1 MAPVSTPNQSTP
13 DPSDEGAARSTTPS
27 AGPRPL
33 ALWVVIA
40 GIALEALALVAAAV
54 LVLFELLTGGSFS
67 VGVSVF
73 LALFCAG
80 VAVVLGASARGLLR
94 GQRWARS
101 PVATWQ
107 LLQVVVA
114 FSWLQYE
121 VTSGGIFVMAVALVV
136 LVGLMLRPVV
146 VATTRD
152 AARADG

>member
-1 MAPVSTPNQSTP
+1 MAPVSTPNQSSP
-13 DPSDEGAARSTTPS
+13 EPPEEGKGPS
-27 AGPRPL
+27 ATLPAGARPP
-33 ALWVVIA
+33 ALWVVVA
-40 GIALEALALVAAAV
+40 GIALEALALAAAAV
-54 LVLFELLTGGSFS
+54 VVLAELLSGGSFS
-67 VGVSVF
+67 AGVSIF
-73 LALFCAG
+73 LALFCLG

-114 FSWLQYE
+114 FSWLQYQ
-121 VTSGGIFVMAVALVV
+121 VTPGGIGTMALALVV

-152 AARADG
+152 AARTDG

>member
-13 DPSDEGAARSTTPS
+13 EPPEEGKARSSSLP
-27 AGPRPL
+27 AGARPP

-40 GIALEALALVAAAV
+40 GIVLEALALAAAAV

-67 VGVSVF
+67 AGVSIF

-107 LLQVVVA
+107 LLQIVVA

-121 VTSGGIFVMAVALVV
+121 VTSGGIITMALALVV

-152 AARADG
+152 VARTEG

>member
-1 MAPVSTPNQSTP
+1 VAPESTPNQSTP
-13 DPSDEGAARSTTPS
+13 EPPAEGTGSSPSRPARTSP
-27 AGPRPL
+27 P

-40 GIALEALALVAAAV
+40 GIALEALALAGAAV
-54 LVLFELLTGGSFS
+54 LVLVELLSGGSLS

-73 LALFCAG
+73 LVVFAAG
-80 VAVVLGASARGLLR
+80 VAAVLVASARGLLR

-107 LLQVVVA
+107 LLQGVVA

-121 VTSGGIFVMAVALVV
+121 VTPGGIGTMVIAAVV

-152 AARADG
+152 SARSPE

>member
-13 DPSDEGAARSTTPS
+13 DPSEEG
-27 AGPRPL
+27 AGPRATLPAGARPP
-33 ALWVVIA
+33 ALWVVVA
-40 GIALEALALVAAAV
+40 GIAVEALVLAAAAALVLVELLRGGSLSAGVSIFLVLFAAGVAAV
-54 LVLFELLTGGSFS
+54 LV
-67 VGVSVF
+67 
-73 LALFCAG
+73 
-80 VAVVLGASARGLLR
+80 ASARGLLR

-114 FSWLQYE
+114 FSWLQYQ
-121 VTSGGIFVMAVALVV
+121 VTPGGIGTMALALTV

-152 AARADG
+152 SVRTDG